1 MKRIKADDCAAL
13 SYDCSPISLYLR
25 YCTVLWLN
33 CTWDIAMSSNKDSTS
48 AIEQLQNSTAGV
60 LVREQL
66 HSWLRS
72 KQLHYSGWEE
82 SNCTPASNCSF
93 LQIIE
98 DNWSRSDA
106 FHWRQITALRIALH
120 FISRCCAVCCMDGD
134 CYIAI
139 LLLCYCAIWI
149 KNCIKFYL
157 SVVLCAVWMA
167 AWQQW
172 RQSRALLQFPRESG
186 FGHHT
191 PSGSL

>member
-1 MKRIKADDCAAL
+1 ML
-13 SYDCSPISLYLR
+13 
-25 YCTVLWLN
+25 
-33 CTWDIAMSSNKDSTS
+33 
-48 AIEQLQNSTAGV
+48 QLQHSTAGV

-72 KQLHYSGWEE
+72 KQLHCSGWEE

-139 LLLCYCAIWI
+139 LLLCYCAIVLYGLRI
-149 KNCIKFYL
+149 ESNFI
-157 SVVLCAVWMA
+157 SVLCCVLYG
-167 AWQQW
+167 WQHGSSEGNQGLCYSFLG
-172 RQSRALLQFPRESG
+172 RVASAITRLVGLYKAPPLSRDAQSSFQSWPRNVLHYQRLPATPLETDANLESN
-186 FGHHT
+186 T
-191 PSGSL
+191 SGVL

>member
-1 MKRIKADDCAAL
+1 MKRIKADDC
-13 SYDCSPISLYLR
+13 SPISLHLR
-25 YCTVLWLN
+25 YCTGLWLHY
-33 CTWDIAMSSNKDSTS
+33 TWDIAMSSNKDSTS

-72 KQLHYSGWEE
+72 KQLHCTVWEE

-134 CYIAI
+134 CYPTPRIA
-139 LLLCYCAIWI
+139 L
-149 KNCIKFYL
+149 FVRP
-157 SVVLCAVWMA
+157 SVRNKISA
-167 AWQQW
+167 A
-172 RQSRALLQFPRESG
+172 SYTHAA
-186 FGHHT
+186 
-191 PSGSL
+191 